1 MARPDINRS
10 GELEVFVRVIE
21 TGGFSAAART
31 LDMTPSAVSK
41 LVARLEQRLGTRL
54 LQRSTRQ
61 LQLTPEGCAFYERGL
76 RVLADLEEAERCA
89 SAHAEPRG
97 RLRVNSNVP
106 FGQHFLLPLLPAF
119 LERNPQVGVDL
130 TLNDEVIDLLEQRTD
145 VAVRA
150 GPLKSSSLVAR
161 RLGAT
166 RMMIVAAPAYAQRH
180 GLPRDAEE
188 LQSHNRLDIGH
199 ARAMQGWPLLQD
211 GRERMVLPS
220 GNARASN
227 GDALRQLVLGGLG
240 MARLAAFQVQADIA
254 AGRLLPVLEEANPG
268 DLEEVHAVF
277 LGQGGYLPLRVRAF
291 LDYLVENVDLERP
304 ALPCGWVVDPRDAWI
319 TVNRPQAC
327 SSLRAA
333 ARASLLT
340 STPPSMRASSSSRA
354 LLSSFSTAL
363 WVMPSTGALLT
374 R

>member
-21 TGGFSAAART
+21 TGGFSAAARS

-97 RLRVNSNVP
+97 RLRVNANVP
-106 FGQHFLLPLLPAF
+106 FGQHFLLPLLPMF
-119 LERNPQVGVDL
+119 LQQHPQVGVDL
-130 TLNDEVIDLLEQRTD
+130 TLTDEVIDLLEQRTD

-166 RMMIVAAPAYAQRH
+166 RMMIVASPGYAQRH
-180 GLPRDAEE
+180 GLPGNVDD
-188 LQSHNRLDIGH
+188 LQTHNRLDIGH
-199 ARAMQGWPLLQD
+199 ARAMQGWPLLQ
-211 GRERMVLPS
+211 GGQVLRVPTS

-240 MARLAAFQVQADIA
+240 LARLAAFQVRDDIA

-291 LDYLVENVDLERP
+291 LDFLVEKLDLARP
-304 ALPCGWVVDPRDAWI
+304 LG
-319 TVNRPQAC
+319 
-327 SSLRAA
+327 
-333 ARASLLT
+333 
-340 STPPSMRASSSSRA
+340 
-354 LLSSFSTAL
+354 
-363 WVMPSTGALLT
+363 
-374 R
+374 

>member
-21 TGGFSAAART
+21 TGGFSAAARS

-97 RLRVNSNVP
+97 RLRVNANVP
-106 FGQHFLLPLLPAF
+106 FGQHFLLPLLPMF
-119 LERNPQVGVDL
+119 LQQHPQVGVDL
-130 TLNDEVIDLLEQRTD
+130 TLTDEVIDLLEQRTD

-166 RMMIVAAPAYAQRH
+166 RMMIVASPGYAQRH
-180 GLPRDAEE
+180 GLPGNVDD
-188 LQSHNRLDIGH
+188 LQTHNRLDIGH
-199 ARAMQGWPLLQD
+199 ARAMQGWPLLQ
-211 GRERMVLPS
+211 GGQVLRVPTS

-240 MARLAAFQVQADIA
+240 LARLAAFQVRDDIA

-291 LDYLVENVDLERP
+291 LDFLVETVDL
-304 ALPCGWVVDPRDAWI
+304 
-319 TVNRPQAC
+319 
-327 SSLRAA
+327 
-333 ARASLLT
+333 ARTL
-340 STPPSMRASSSSRA
+340 
-354 LLSSFSTAL
+354 
-363 WVMPSTGALLT
+363 G
-374 R
+374 